1 MVKETTNI
9 KILTPDE
16 KLNLSLDLYWSVWE
30 LKKAAL
36 KNEFPDLS
44 DAELEIKVKEIFI
57 YAST

>member
-44 DAELEIKVKEIFI
+44 DAELETKVKEIFI